1 MPLANATTLIDRV
14 FDASWRPREKIT
26 VDEWA
31 DRYRMVVSRASPRP
45 GPWETD
51 FVPYMREPMRCF
63 TDPEVREIVMMTST
77 QIGKTELI
85 LNCVGYT
92 VDVDPYPTIWAMDSQ
107 LSVEELNKQRL
118 RPTLL
123 ETERLAMHLPKGA
136 ASIQV
141 KSVDFDTMPLWL
153 TGANS
158 AGRLASKPCGLGLAD
173 EIDKWAEELKGRGRK
188 EGSALEL
195 LRKRGD
201 AYGDG
206 FRMVI
211 TSTPTEEMVGIDA
224 EYESS
229 DKAVYWAPCPHCRG
243 YQPLRFGADG
253 KGGVRWEG
261 GLNAELTGSKH
272 EEWCEHVRL
281 TAWYE
286 CEHCAGRIENHHKPW
301 MMKRGKWVRDGQSI
315 DPADPSGT
323 IIGDA
328 PKTSVRGFH
337 LSQLHAITKKW
348 GDVAYGF
355 VKARGVATRGWVN
368 SVLGEP
374 WRPAG
379 QRADEQDLLRVA
391 AASQDRPD
399 AYAMSTV
406 PEDALVLTIAID
418 VQLDHVYYEVAG
430 WGEHEAKFVIDIG
443 IEPCPEIPALPAEL
457 AELSP
462 AQLAELG
469 DEDGGDPR
477 VRAAYE
483 DWKLLVNNNWARV
496 LKLAQRRYYRVDLET
511 GEQIGDGVAIS
522 YGAIDS
528 GFRTGEVYRVCAQ
541 LGPNWIPIKG
551 EVGGTRQPT
560 LLTTVKNAARYGLD
574 QPLELMVINADYW
587 KTEAF
592 GRMSRTAPALGAHRY
607 PFDLPRTE
615 HGPAYA
621 RHLTSEHRVR
631 KDGKAGARYG
641 WEMRPGRRDNHWW
654 DCTVYN
660 QALADLCNLSELRRD
675 AASDDTENY
684 LPSGG
689 NLT

>member
-1 MPLANATTLIDRV
+1 MPLADAAELVDRV
-14 FDASWRPREKIT
+14 FDQGWRPPDRMT

-31 DRYRMVVSRASPRP
+31 DRHRMVVSRASPRP

-85 LNCVGYT
+85 LNCLGYT
-92 VDVDPYPTIWAMDSQ
+92 VDIDPYPTIWAMDSQ

-123 ETERLAMHLPKGA
+123 ETEQLAKHLPKGA
-136 ASIQV
+136 GSIQV

-201 AYGDG
+201 AYGNG

-211 TSTPTEEMVGIDA
+211 TSTPTEEMVGIHA

-229 DKAVYWAPCPHCRG
+229 DKAVYWVPCPHCRA
-243 YQPLRFGADG
+243 YQALRFGADG
-253 KGGVRWEG
+253 KGGVRWDG
-261 GLNAELTGSKH
+261 GLKADLSGSKH

-286 CEHCAGRIENHHKPW
+286 CEHCAAKIENHSKPW
-301 MMKRGKWVRDGQSI
+301 MMKRGKWVRDGQTI
-315 DPADPSGT
+315 DPTDSHGT
-323 IIGDA
+323 ILGEA

-337 LSQLHAITKKW
+337 LSQLHAVTKKW

-374 WRPAG
+374 WRLSG

-391 AASQDRPD
+391 AASAEQAG
-399 AYAMSTV
+399 AYLLGVV
-406 PEDALVLTIAID
+406 PADALVLTIAMD

-430 WGEHEAKFVIDIG
+430 WGERERKYLIDIG
-443 IEPCPEIPALPAEL
+443 IEPCPEIPTLPGEL

-462 AQLAELG
+462 AQLADLG

-477 VRAAYE
+477 VREAYSQWLE
-483 DWKLLVNNNWARV
+483 LVRNNWSRV
-496 LKLAQRRYYRVDLET
+496 LKLAARKYYRIDPQT
-511 GEQIGDGVAIS
+511 GEQLGEGLPIS
-522 YGAIDS
+522 FGAIDS
-528 GFRTGEVYRVCAQ
+528 GYRTGEVYRVCAQ
-541 LGPNWIPIKG
+541 LGPHWIPIKG

-560 LLTTVKNAARYGLD
+560 LITTVKNAARFGLG

-587 KTEAF
+587 KSETF
-592 GRMSRTAPALGAHRY
+592 GRMGRTEPAVGVWSY
-607 PFDLPRTE
+607 PCDLPRSE

-621 RHLTSEHRVR
+621 RHLTAEHRVR
-631 KDGKAGARYG
+631 KDGKAGSKYT
-641 WEMRPGRRDNHWW
+641 WELRPGRRDNHWW
-654 DCTVYN
+654 DCAVYN
-660 QALADLCNLSELRRD
+660 QALADLCNLSDLRRD
-675 AASDDTENY
+675 AGEDEPVNY
-684 LPSGG
+684 LPSAGR
-689 NLT
+689 LV